1 MVTIFEHHSP
11 GRPDILATAVRP
23 PVFPA
28 PGKGRTPIARGL
40 IARGVVFAKPL
51 RLYTAMAGSRSLF
64 GLVPVSSQH
73 INKRPP

>member
-1 MVTIFEHHSP
+1 MVTIFEHRRS
-11 GRPDILATAVRP
+11 GRQGILATTVRP
-23 PVFPA
+23 AVFPA
-28 PGKGRTPIARGL
+28 PAKGWTSIARGP
-40 IARGVVFAKPL
+40 IARGVVFAGPL

>member
-1 MVTIFEHHSP
+1 MVTIFEHRRSNRH
-11 GRPDILATAVRP
+11 GRSLPTTP
-23 PVFPA
+23 PAVFPA
-28 PGKGRTPIARGL
+28 FGKARPHIARD
-40 IARGVVFAKPL
+40 VVFAKPL

>member
-1 MVTIFEHHSP
+1 MVTIFEHL
-11 GRPDILATAVRP
+11 RPAGPDCLAFAP
-23 PVFPA
+23 PPTIFPA
-28 PGKGRTPIARGL
+28 FGKAHAHIARD
-40 IARGVVFAKPL
+40 VVFAKPL

>member
-1 MVTIFEHHSP
+1 MMTIFEHHSP
-11 GRPDILATAVRP
+11 CGPDVLATAVR
-23 PVFPA
+23 FTAIPA
-28 PGKGRTPIARGL
+28 LGKGWTP